1 MSECLSLEAEDLAA
15 WTLMLNYLTLS
26 GRASELSNAFKN
38 EEPIE
43 CGKGDDD
50 AVYFTGE
57 ESLGC
62 FSFFEKRITFLLWID
77 AEVVDFDVDEFDPLT

>member
-1 MSECLSLEAEDLAA
+1 MSLSLEDPTT

-26 GRASELSNAFKN
+26 GRASELSNAFKK

-50 AVYFTGE
+50 VVYFIGE
-57 ESLGC
+57 ESLVC
-62 FSFFEKRITFLLWID
+62 FSCFEKRITFLL
-77 AEVVDFDVDEFDPLT
+77 